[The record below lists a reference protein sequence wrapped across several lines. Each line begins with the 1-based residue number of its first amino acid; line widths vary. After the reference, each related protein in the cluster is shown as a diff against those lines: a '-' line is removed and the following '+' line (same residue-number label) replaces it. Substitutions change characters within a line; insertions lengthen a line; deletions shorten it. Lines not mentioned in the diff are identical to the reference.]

1 VVRDES
7 SAYVRRTARSP
18 LAVEG
23 YPTSATGLAS
33 GTIAR
38 MADRA
43 ARGLLNGGNYR

>member
-1 VVRDES
+1 MGEAIQTETV
-7 SAYVRRTARSP
+7 P
-18 LAVEG
+18 VEG